1 MFSKRKEKT
10 TIITDSNEM
19 TMQKNSVAYEKFSSI
34 QTNIQFMERKAGTIK
49 VISVTSSN
57 KGEGKSF
64 FITNYANTSALY
76 KQRTLLID
84 VDFYN
89 PKISKQ
95 FKTKLMPGLSNIL
108 VGMVSFEEAVIPLEN
123 DYLSF
128 LPIGTLPPNPLELLR
143 SDEFKE
149 LLVSL
154 KEKYDVILLDCP
166 PINLFTDAR
175 VVAAESDGVILLINS
190 QTTSEEDV
198 MKSKSLLDQVDA
210 NILGAVLNNK
220 RYNNKQMASY
230 NYY

>member
-1 MFSKRKEKT
+1 MLIKRKERN
-10 TIITDSNEM
+10 TIITDGNEM

-34 QTNIQFMERKAGTIK
+34 QTNIQFMERKAGTVQTIA
-49 VISVTSSN
+49 VTSSN

-76 KQRTLLID
+76 KQKTLLID

-95 FKTKLMPGLSNIL
+95 YKTKLMPGLSNVL
-108 VGMVSFEEAVIPLEN
+108 VDMISFEEAIIPLEN
-123 DYLSF
+123 KYLSF

-143 SDEFKE
+143 SDEFKALLTE
-149 LLVSL
+149 LK
-154 KEKYDVILLDCP
+154 KEFDVILLDCP

-190 QTTSEEDV
+190 QATSEEDV
-198 MKSKSLLDQVDA
+198 KKSKSLLDQVDA

-220 RYNNKQMASY
+220 RYNQKQMASY

>member
-1 MFSKRKEKT
+1 MFTKRRVAE
-10 TIITDSNEM
+10 TIITTGNEM

-34 QTNIQFMERKAGTIK
+34 QTNIQFMEKRGGRIQTIA
-49 VISVTSSN
+49 VTSAN

-76 KQRTLLID
+76 KQKTLLID

-89 PKISKQ
+89 PKITKQ

-108 VGMVSFEEAVIPLEN
+108 VDMVTFEEAIIPLEN
-123 DYLSF
+123 KYLSF

-143 SDEFKE
+143 SEEFKQ
-149 LLVSL
+149 LLEDL
-154 KEKYDVILLDCP
+154 KEEFDLILLDCP
-166 PINLFTDAR
+166 PVNLFTDAR
-175 VVAAESDGVILLINS
+175 VVAAESDGAILLINS
-190 QTTSEEDV
+190 LATTEQDV
-198 MKSKSLLDQVDA
+198 LKSKELLEQVDA

-220 RYNNKQMASY
+220 RYNNKQLASY

>member
-1 MFSKRKEKT
+1 MFTKRRAAE
-10 TIITDSNEM
+10 TIITTGNEM

-34 QTNIQFMERKAGTIK
+34 QTNIQFMEKRAGRIQTIA
-49 VISVTSSN
+49 VTSAN

-76 KQRTLLID
+76 KQKTLLID

-89 PKISKQ
+89 PKITKQ

-108 VGMVSFEEAVIPLEN
+108 VDMVTFEEAVIPLEN
-123 DYLSF
+123 KYLSF

-143 SDEFKE
+143 SEEFKQ
-149 LLVSL
+149 LLEDL
-154 KEKYDVILLDCP
+154 KEEFDLILLDCP
-166 PINLFTDAR
+166 PVNLFTDAR
-175 VVAAESDGVILLINS
+175 VVAAESDGAILLINS
-190 QTTSEEDV
+190 LATTEQDV
-198 MKSKSLLDQVDA
+198 LKSKELLEQVDA

-220 RYNNKQMASY
+220 RYNNKQLASY